1 MSRTG
6 TPETGRTAAAL
17 PEYELI
23 RSRRRTVSVE
33 IAEGGRVIVRAPLR
47 MPRRDIDF
55 FVEDHAA
62 WIERHR
68 AARQTRDA
76 AAETVELT
84 PELLGELRE
93 AARAVLP
100 GLAAAWAPRMGVRP
114 AGITLTAALH
124 RWGSCSSKGRVS
136 FSVRVMLLPPEAR
149 EYIVVHELA
158 HLREMNHSPR
168 FWAVVAAALP
178 DWKERQAAVRKY
190 ERNHK
195 VIVSGHP

>member
-1 MSRTG
+1 MSLTG
-6 TPETGRTAAAL
+6 TSGAGKPGSGL

-47 MPRRDIDF
+47 MPGRDIDF

-84 PELLGELRE
+84 PELVKELRD
-93 AARAVLP
+93 AARAELP
-100 GLAAAWAPRMGVRP
+100 GLVAAWAPRMGVQP
-114 AGITLTAALH
+114 SGITLTTALH
-124 RWGSCSSKGRVS
+124 RWGSCSSKGRLS

-158 HLREMNHSPR
+158 HLRQMNHSPR
-168 FWAVVAAALP
+168 FWAVVASALP
-178 DWKERQAAVRKY
+178 AWKQRQAAVRAFEKAHTW
-190 ERNHK
+190 R
-195 VIVSGHP
+195 